1 MKRFIG
7 SIALTAVLATV
18 VGLGGPATASAQEYP
33 RADDVE
39 SPEAIVLAA
48 YASIARAPGENYNWE
63 RFRSLHLPEA
73 TLISNP
79 EQRGGRFDVLS
90 VDGFID
96 WIDRATG
103 PIIGTDQD
111 LGFSEDEIHNVV
123 NRYGDVANV
132 FSTYEK
138 HFYGQDQN
146 LGRGINSFNVVF
158 HEGRW
163 WIVSIVWDEET
174 GAGPIPKKYL
184 P

>member
-1 MKRFIG
+1 MKGRIMG
-7 SIALTAVLATV
+7 MMGTTLALLWLLPAGALAQTPEPAPDDVASIDGIIAAVYGAIS
-18 VGLGGPATASAQEYP
+18 GPAGQP
-33 RADDVE
+33 RDWD
-39 SPEAIVLAA
+39 
-48 YASIARAPGENYNWE
+48 

-79 EQRGGRFDVLS
+79 EQRGSFDVLG
-90 VDGFID
+90 VEDFID

-103 PIIGTDQD
+103 PIIGTSQD

-123 NRYGDVANV
+123 NRYGDIANV

-138 HFYGQDQN
+138 HFYGETQN
-146 LGRGINSFNVVF
+146 LGRGINTFNVVF

-163 WIVSIVWDEET
+163 WIVSIVWDEES
-174 GAGPIPKKYL
+174 GAGPIPDRYL

>member
-7 SIALTAVLATV
+7 NIASTAFITTV
-18 VGLGGPATASAQEYP
+18 VSWGSATTVGAQEYP
-33 RADDVE
+33 RAEDVA

-48 YASIARAPGENYNWE
+48 YASIARAPGENYDWD

-79 EQRGGRFDVLS
+79 EQRAGSFDVLS
-90 VDGFID
+90 VEGFID
-96 WIDRATG
+96 WIDRATE
-103 PIIGTDQD
+103 PIIGTSQD

-123 NRYGDVANV
+123 NRYGDIANV

-138 HFYGQDQN
+138 HFYGETQN
-146 LGRGINSFNVVF
+146 LGRGINTFNVVF

-163 WIVSIVWDEET
+163 WIVSIVWDEES
-174 GAGPIPKKYL
+174 GAGPIPEKYL